1 LILNIFTN
9 GYDIKRG
16 GKMERVF
23 SINSTMAKSGTKR
36 INEKI
41 FFLKSI
47 RKEIRYKIKIKKKA
61 SK

>member
-1 LILNIFTN
+1 
-9 GYDIKRG
+9 
-16 GKMERVF
+16 MERVF